1 MVKLTSRPAE
11 RLVCKGDR
19 HLSPDDVP
27 GEAKGY
33 YDNGNK
39 EIVIREGMSQSQTM
53 KTAVHELGHSLCHDR
68 DFLQSLGE
76 KKDRV
81 TMELEAE
88 SIANCVCSYF
98 GLETGDYS
106 YPYIAGWAAD
116 RPKNVLQESMDM
128 IRTTSGQ
135 IIDQMM
141 EVFKEHDLIKGQD
154 LDIDQA
160 GDYYEIYQ
168 IDPSGKAKDR
178 MFLGYDYLE
187 SHGFSVTPE
196 DYKNVYHGDLQE
208 GMTLE
213 GLYEKFNLYRPED
226 FQGHSLSVGDVVLMS
241 QSGQKQA
248 FFVDTIGFK
257 EIPGFD
263 KGVEKSLDAKSKGYI
278 FKEQKTERSAVRKEA
293 ALCR

>member
-1 MVKLTSRPAE
+1 MINFWMFVKRNL
-11 RLVCKGDR
+11 
-19 HLSPDDVP
+19 
-27 GEAKGY
+27 
-33 YDNGNK
+33 
-39 EIVIREGMSQSQTM
+39 
-53 KTAVHELGHSLCHDR
+53 
-68 DFLQSLGE
+68 
-76 KKDRV
+76 
-81 TMELEAE
+81 
-88 SIANCVCSYF
+88 
-98 GLETGDYS
+98 
-106 YPYIAGWAAD
+106 
-116 RPKNVLQESMDM
+116 
-128 IRTTSGQ
+128 
-135 IIDQMM
+135 IILKR
-141 EVFKEHDLIKGQD
+141 VFKEHNLIKGQD
-154 LDIDQA
+154 LDVDQA
-160 GDYYEIYQ
+160 GDFYEIYQ

-187 SHGFSVTPE
+187 SHGLSIAPE
-196 DYKNVYHGDLQE
+196 DYKNVYRGDLQE

-263 KGVEKSLDAKSKGYI
+263 KGVEKSLAAKSMGNI

>member
-1 MVKLTSRPAE
+1 MRSR
-11 RLVCKGDR
+11 L
-19 HLSPDDVP
+19 
-27 GEAKGY
+27 
-33 YDNGNK
+33 
-39 EIVIREGMSQSQTM
+39 
-53 KTAVHELGHSLCHDR
+53 
-68 DFLQSLGE
+68 
-76 KKDRV
+76 

-116 RPKNVLQESMDM
+116 RPRNVLQESMDL

-135 IIDQMM
+135 IIDQML

-154 LDIDQA
+154 LDQDQVN
-160 GDYYEIYQ
+160 DYYEIFQ
-168 IDPSGKAKDR
+168 IDPDGEGR
-178 MFLGYDYLE
+178 NQMFLGYDYLE
-187 SHGFSVTPE
+187 SHGLSVKSD
-196 DYKNVYHGDLQE
+196 DYQNIYRGDLEE

-226 FQGHSLSVGDVVLMS
+226 FKGHSLSVGDVVLLN

-257 EIPGFD
+257 EISGFNQ
-263 KGVEKSLDAKSKGYI
+263 GVKLRHDAKKRPFNNAKKAEVKDRVKHG
-278 FKEQKTERSAVRKEA
+278 
-293 ALCR
+293 